1 MRTARGLG
9 CARRLPYGRPVD
21 AELVPLDWAV
31 ATDTADLVAADA
43 AEIAAEVLAA
53 ADAAVVGEGLTDDQ
67 RAMLDFERQWWRR
80 RGAKEQAIRDLFG
93 ISPTRYYQALN
104 LLLDAPAAH
113 AYDAV
118 LVQRL
123 QRLRA
128 GGVRARAAQ

>member
-1 MRTARGLG
+1 M
-9 CARRLPYGRPVD
+9 D

-31 ATDTADLVAADA
+31 AVDAATLVAGDA
-43 AEIAAEVLAA
+43 AAIAAEVVAA
-53 ADAAVVGEGLTDDQ
+53 ADAAAVEAGLTDDQ
-67 RAMLDFERQWWRR
+67 RAMLDFERRWWRR
-80 RGAKEQAIRDLFG
+80 QGAKEQAIRDLFG

-123 QRLRA
+123 QRLRTS
-128 GGVRARAAQ
+128 GVRARAAR

>member
-1 MRTARGLG
+1 MDAAAAKLRGD
-9 CARRLPYGRPVD
+9 RPSDLAAAAVSA
-21 AELVPLDWAV
+21 AELVPLDWA
-31 ATDTADLVAADA
+31 VAADA
-43 AEIAAEVLAA
+43 AEIAAEVVAA
-53 ADAAVVGEGLTDDQ
+53 ADAAVVDAGLTDDQ

-128 GGVRARAAQ
+128 GGVRARAAR

>member
-1 MRTARGLG
+1 M
-9 CARRLPYGRPVD
+9 D

-31 ATDTADLVAADA
+31 AVDAATLVAGDA
-43 AEIAAEVLAA
+43 AAIAAEVVAA
-53 ADAAVVGEGLTDDQ
+53 ADAAVVEAGLTDDQ
-67 RAMLDFERQWWRR
+67 RAMLDFERRWWRR
-80 RGAKEQAIRDLFG
+80 QGAKEQAIRDLFG

-123 QRLRA
+123 QRLRTS
-128 GGVRARAAQ
+128 GVRARAAR

>member
-1 MRTARGLG
+1 VDAAAAKLRGD
-9 CARRLPYGRPVD
+9 RPTGGDVATEAVSA
-21 AELVPLDWAV
+21 AELVPLDWA
-31 ATDTADLVAADA
+31 VAADA
-43 AEIAAEVLAA
+43 AEIAAEVVAA
-53 ADAAVVGEGLTDDQ
+53 ADAAIIDVGLTDDQ

-80 RGAKEQAIRDLFG
+80 RGAKEQAIRDMFG
-93 ISPTRYYQALN
+93 ISPTRYYQDLN

-128 GGVRARAAQ
+128 GGVRARTAR